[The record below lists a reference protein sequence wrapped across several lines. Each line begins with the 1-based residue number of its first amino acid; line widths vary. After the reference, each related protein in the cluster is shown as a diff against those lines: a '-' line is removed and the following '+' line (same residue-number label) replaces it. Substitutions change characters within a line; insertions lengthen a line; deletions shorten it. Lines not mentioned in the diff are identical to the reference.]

1 MAKETSQEH
10 ENAVEEFKC
19 VLERL
24 QSNLSP
30 DSKKVTTPPRK
41 SRWFTRLRAADE
53 DESPPTAVYV
63 KLTHVEAV
71 VEDLRRLAELVVT
84 GENAVTATEKQQSRK
99 TIPSKENWRDHRD
112 SLEGTIIDEEDP
124 SRLTNEF
131 MLATNLQY
139 HAQLFDLFVEEQVL
153 PFMVD
158 LVLGA
163 LFTSMITDESQPK
176 LLPPLPVATQAIQ
189 SISILI
195 QNVSKVTS
203 LYLLLSN
210 DNINRLSQQLPLN
223 DYTAAERHAQM
234 QQSSSKSG
242 LSLTFL
248 SPALTEFTTHFVTL
262 LKSLAMRVT
271 PETLQF
277 FMQYPSAERS
287 QLQFPLYDRALEF
300 CAAHHDS
307 LVRTTAMNICLNL
320 LRLTTVDDDKS
331 NNSSS
336 SNNSDPPALPAGV
349 LHTSHLPLSDRLQ
362 IAQYACLP
370 RRVEPLIAPI
380 FTKLAER
387 WNALEEHL
395 RDMPPESSGSTF
407 KASLVKHQVRVD
419 RWLSQLRNQADQL
432 HDELLYL
439 QDVFQVG
446 LTSLNEQ
453 LIEMMLATF
462 VYPLQL
468 QPLLLY
474 CKRVESPEN
483 AMERE
488 IPATVWAPA
497 QAALFT
503 AAACFHV
510 LEHPALLK
518 LLWVALFHP
527 LSPDATSVPT
537 IRAQLQVEAI
547 NEAGNPCLRLDS
559 PHTLSLDS
567 RETYPFGSRLASSA
581 PSDTTT
587 TDEAC
592 VFVLAPALQQVLA
605 FRGQDLALIAKTKPN
620 PYRQAWLTCLQPST
634 SQFSLTL
641 RHLAIGT
648 LDAAMQV
655 LPVSLVTPI
664 LLGTDL
670 KQLQDDVPIDEL
682 DLDSTAAHADDRGL
696 GISNVYYSRHSLA
709 KAKGVGTDHLGAVV
723 ARLAASVMLQYSGQ
737 HQVYDPVAAHALIY
751 LVYTQP
757 QALKLAA
764 QNLESV
770 WRHAAHASCRS
781 AVLLKNSPPLRGAPS
796 MQDPR
801 HDVKLATA
809 LLDILIYGSGDFPQ
823 FQPTLAEFLIQ
834 STSTEE
840 DYPACTLAVW
850 SSSKFSDLTDQIGKR
865 FRKFEPKNDEEKVL
879 DEKRTSLHY
888 IWQLDALSSL
898 LRDLSATAGIALH
911 SVSQLTGLVRL
922 PDGTFAKR
930 QFKCV
935 QRKRQTYAILS
946 SKALDALFCNDA
958 VEVLPETGSAIDIV
972 GSLTVPCVCEAPPKS
987 SLPIADGV
995 SWLSLYLVP
1004 QDGSLLFVHQDMTL
1018 LLACPL
1024 ERIWVVPDPEPPA
1037 EDSPARKLL
1046 LQYTWIDTKPPPLFL
1061 FDNAV
1066 PKPEILEDC
1075 FTRLQLNTS
1084 TCNVWFENQTMAD
1097 NAMALLIREIFLA
1110 RSTRGQRIQEFL
1122 SP

>member
-1 MAKETSQEH
+1 MH
-10 ENAVEEFKC
+10 ENVVEEFKF
-19 VLERL
+19 VFDRL

-30 DSKKVTTPPRK
+30 DSKKVSTTPTRK
-41 SRWFTRLRAADE
+41 SRWFSRQRSTAENEPPPAAI
-53 DESPPTAVYV
+53 YV
-63 KLTHVEAV
+63 QLKQVEV
-71 VEDLRRLAELVVT
+71 VIEDLRRLAELVVT
-84 GENAVTATEKQQSRK
+84 GENAVTAGEKQQSRK
-99 TIPSKENWRDHRD
+99 RIPSKESWKDHRD
-112 SLEGTIIDEEDP
+112 SLDGPDEEDP
-124 SRLTNEF
+124 SKVIDEYMF
-131 MLATNLQY
+131 ATTLQY
-139 HAQLFDLFVEEQVL
+139 HAQLFDLFIEQHIL
-153 PFMVD
+153 PYVVD

-163 LFTSMITDESQPK
+163 LFLSMNTEDERQPK
-176 LLPPLPVATQAIQ
+176 LLPPLSVATQAIQ

-210 DNINRLSQQLPLN
+210 DNINRLSQQLPLD
-223 DYTAAERHAQM
+223 DYIAAERHAQM
-234 QQSSSKSG
+234 QQQSSAENG
-242 LSLTFL
+242 MPLTFL

-277 FMQYPSAERS
+277 FLQYPSVERL

-307 LVRTTAMNICLNL
+307 LVRTTAMNICLNV
-320 LRLTTVDDDKS
+320 LRLTTVED
-331 NNSSS
+331 NEEGSST
-336 SNNSDPPALPAGV
+336 NDGDPPALPTGV
-349 LHTSHLPLSDRLQ
+349 LHTSHLPFPDRLQ
-362 IAQYACLP
+362 IARYACLP

-395 RDMPPESSGSTF
+395 RDIPPESSESTF

-419 RWLSQLRNQADQL
+419 RWLSQFRNQADQL
-432 HDELLYL
+432 HDELLFL

-483 AMERE
+483 TNERE
-488 IPATVWAPA
+488 IAATLWAPA

-503 AAACFHV
+503 TAACFHF

-537 IRAQLQVEAI
+537 IRAQLQVEAT
-547 NEAGNPCLRLDS
+547 NEAGHSCLRLDS
-559 PHTLSLDS
+559 PHTLTIDS
-567 RETYPFGSRLASSA
+567 RETYPFGSRVTNATFSESS
-581 PSDTTT
+581 

-605 FRGQDLALIAKTKPN
+605 FREEDVALVAKTKPN
-620 PYRQAWLTCLQPST
+620 PYRQAWLTCLQPNT

-641 RHLAIGT
+641 RHLAVGT
-648 LDAAMQV
+648 LDAAVQA

-670 KQLQDDVPIDEL
+670 KQLQDDVPIDER

-696 GISNVYYSRHSLA
+696 GSSNVHYSRHALTKS
-709 KAKGVGTDHLGAVV
+709 KGVGTDHLGIVV
-723 ARLAASVMLQYSGQ
+723 SRLAASVMFQSSRQ
-737 HQVYDPVAAHALIY
+737 HQVYDSVAAHALLY
-751 LVYTQP
+751 LVYTHP

-764 QNLESV
+764 QNVDSV

-796 MQDPR
+796 MRDPR
-801 HDVKLATA
+801 YDDKLAMA
-809 LLDILIYGSGDFPQ
+809 LLDLLIYGSGDLPH
-823 FQPTLAEFLIQ
+823 FQPGLSEFLIQ
-834 STSTEE
+834 SPSTEE
-840 DYPACTLAVW
+840 HYPACTLVVW
-850 SSSKFSDLTDQIGKR
+850 SSSTFSDLTDQIGKHFNR
-865 FRKFEPKNDEEKVL
+865 IDSKNKEQTDLEG
-879 DEKRTSLHY
+879 KRTSLRY
-888 IWQLDALSSL
+888 IWQLDALTSL
-898 LRDLSATAGIALH
+898 LRDLSATGGIALR
-911 SVSQLTGLVRL
+911 SVPQLTGLVHL
-922 PDGTFAKR
+922 PDGTFVNKEFNAI
-930 QFKCV
+930 
-935 QRKRQTYAILS
+935 QRKRQAYAILS
-946 SKALDALFCNDA
+946 SKALETLFCKDA
-958 VEVLPETGSAIDIV
+958 VEVLPETGSTIDIA
-972 GSLTVPCVCEAPPKS
+972 GNLAVPCVCEVQPKS
-987 SLPIADGV
+987 ALPIADDIV
-995 SWLSLYLVP
+995 WLSLYLVP
-1004 QDGSLLFVHQDMTL
+1004 QDGSLLFVQQDMKL
-1018 LLACPL
+1018 LMACPL
-1024 ERIWVVPDPEPPA
+1024 ERVWILPDPETPA
-1037 EDSPARKLL
+1037 GEYSSARKLL
-1046 LQYTWIDTKPPPLFL
+1046 LQYTWIDANPPPLFL

-1066 PKPEILEDC
+1066 PKPEVVDDC
-1075 FTRLQLNTS
+1075 FSKLQLNTS
-1084 TCNVWFENQTMAD
+1084 TCNVWFENQTIAD
-1097 NAMALLIREIFLA
+1097 NAMALLIRAIFMA
-1110 RSTRGQRIQEFL
+1110 RSTRGERIQQYF